1 MRAPMETR
9 LQKFVEPARLAARG
23 DTLEGTLPS
32 SAVTRLGKQFQ
43 SGDAVQVKL
52 RFVPADR
59 GRIKVI
65 GTLETSLQAVCQRC
79 LEPVEVQIEQ
89 DIAVELVDV
98 AALGNGSTTGADEF
112 DDAVEYQGKLNLYE
126 LIEDELVLACP
137 IVPQHERGECANPAF
152 DAEGQSGQVSAE
164 PAAESNSAGDT
175 RKPFADLAQLL
186 DESTKN
192 DTD

>member
-43 SGDAVQVKL
+43 SLDSVWVKL
-52 RFVPADR
+52 RFVPDER
-59 GRIKVI
+59 GRTKAI
-65 GTLETSLQAVCQRC
+65 GTLKTSLQAVCQRC

-98 AALGNGSTTGADEF
+98 ATLGHGVTAGTDEF

-126 LIEDELVLACP
+126 LVEDELVLACP
-137 IVPQHERGECANPAF
+137 IVPQHERGECVKPAF
-152 DAEGQSGQVSAE
+152 DSDDRDSEVTAE
-164 PAAESNSAGDT
+164 PAPAATIAGET

-186 DESTKN
+186 DESANN

>member
-9 LQKFVEPARLAARG
+9 LPKFVEPARLAARG
-23 DTLEGTLPS
+23 DTLEGALPS

-43 SGDAVQVKL
+43 SCDAVRVKL
-52 RFVPADR
+52 RFVPDER
-59 GRIKVI
+59 GRTKAI
-65 GTLETSLQAVCQRC
+65 GTLKTALQAVCQRC
-79 LEPVEVQIEQ
+79 LEPVGVQIEQ

-98 AALGNGSTTGADEF
+98 ATLGNGLGAGTDEF

-126 LIEDELVLACP
+126 LVEDELVLACP
-137 IVPQHERGECANPAF
+137 IVPQHERGECVKPAF
-152 DAEGQSGQVSAE
+152 DNDKRDSEVAAD
-164 PAAESNSAGDT
+164 PAPAVNVAGET

-186 DESTKN
+186 DESANN